1 MSELFRADGV
11 TLHSRF
17 TTNLAERARRC
28 ESDAIRLCDIAFG
41 RGRGP
46 GNQSGRPRVGAPL
59 PAAWDGVTVGSY
71 TWRSGELGRVSAN
84 RHAGAAVSVFT
95 AGAAPRRA
103 TTRTNVKFTMSR
115 SEVFHYD
122 SPPLL
127 VDTATV
133 TTSGC
138 VSVRHHE
145 VQALRAV
152 EVQAASPPDLRF
164 VATCSVPP
172 STAGWPDIQQEPSRV
187 DSDDATTPLGHTRY
201 SRGAATTVIVC
212 HKQATCG

>member
-1 MSELFRADGV
+1 MGL
-11 TLHSRF
+11 
-17 TTNLAERARRC
+17 
-28 ESDAIRLCDIAFG
+28 
-41 RGRGP
+41 
-46 GNQSGRPRVGAPL
+46 PL
-59 PAAWDGVTVGSY
+59 LAAWDGVAVGSY
-71 TWRSGELGRVSAN
+71 VWRGGELGRVRAKG
-84 RHAGAAVSVFT
+84 HVGATVTVFT
-95 AGAAPRRA
+95 AGAKPRRA
-103 TTRTNVKFTMSR
+103 KARTNVEFTMST

-138 VSVRHHE
+138 VSVRHHG

-152 EVQAASPPDLRF
+152 EVHADSPPDLRF

-187 DSDDATTPLGHTRY
+187 DSDDATRSHKILPWG
-201 SRGAATTVIVC
+201 C
-212 HKQATCG
+212 H